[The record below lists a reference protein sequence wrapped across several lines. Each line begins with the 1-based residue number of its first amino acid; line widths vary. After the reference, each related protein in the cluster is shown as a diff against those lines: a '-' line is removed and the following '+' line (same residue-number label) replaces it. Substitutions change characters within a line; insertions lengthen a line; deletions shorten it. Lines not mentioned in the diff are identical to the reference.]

1 MKQYIIDG
9 NNLIGKIPSLKSVQK
24 KDKQGSREKLAFMI
38 DNYFNQKNAKV
49 FLHFDGYPKESIR
62 INNANVV
69 YSENLTADE
78 KIKHQVGKSKNPRN
92 IVVVTSDNNLTEY
105 VRVCSSKVIKCE
117 DFAKN
122 ILHQRDNDEEKKRI
136 EAMNNNEE
144 FKKLFGIKPT
154 KSTLS

>member
-62 INNANVV
+62 INNASVV
-69 YSENLTADE
+69 YSENLTADDAA
-78 KIKHQVGKSKNPRN
+78 NLD
-92 IVVVTSDNNLTEY
+92 TSIID
-105 VRVCSSKVIKCE
+105 
-117 DFAKN
+117 
-122 ILHQRDNDEEKKRI
+122 KRI
-136 EAMNNNEE
+136 RSKTSNLNNVKAKKIINE
-144 FKKLFGIKPT
+144 FKLNTDFRT
-154 KSTLS
+154 KKNHVSIFIFERLG